1 MSVRI
6 GDQEFEHAIYDEEGD
21 VLYLR
26 NGEPTTAASTVGT
39 AEGHAVRYDG
49 EGNVV
54 GMTIVNAGW
63 LATHEEE
70 IAISFPQRQIAVPAR
85 DVAVAL
91 EHSVSQ

>member
-26 NGEPTTAASTVGT
+26 NGEPVEAALTQGT
-39 AEGHAVRYDG
+39 AEGHAVRFDD
-49 EGNVV
+49 EGNVI

-63 LATHEEE
+63 LASHEEE
-70 IAISFPQRQIAVPAR
+70 IAISFPQKQITVPAG
-85 DVAVAL
+85 DVATAL

>member
-1 MSVRI
+1 MSARI

-21 VLYLR
+21 ILYLR
-26 NGEPTTAASTVGT
+26 NGEPAKAASTQATV
-39 AEGHAVRYDG
+39 EGHAVRFDEDG
-49 EGNVV
+49 IVI

-63 LATHEEE
+63 LASHEEE
-70 IAISFPQRQIAVPAR
+70 ITISLPRAQIAVPAG